1 MDINLN
7 PQPIKNES
15 ILSKFLKP
23 KFIFTV
29 LGIVI
34 AVEAIIGIASLVK
47 SKTNPVVS
55 NIEPVSE
62 SAPVIIGNGS
72 FNLSSTS
79 EKYKVGDKILV
90 LADISTGGNGIL
102 GADLILHFD
111 PTVLTLTKDS
121 IIPGKLFSVYPLI
134 DTDLKTGIIR
144 VSGVSEGQNGF
155 NGTGDF
161 ASITFT
167 AKLKG
172 STTISVTYK
181 DGDTIDSNLV
191 AISGVYVLKKV
202 TNLNLEIN
210 QKN

>member
-23 KFIFTV
+23 KFIFIA
-29 LGIVI
+29 LGVFILI
-34 AVEAIIGIASLVK
+34 EAIIGITSIIRTQVPAVSNNKPV
-47 SKTNPVVS
+47 SDSVPVVTD
-55 NIEPVSE
+55 
-62 SAPVIIGNGS
+62 GS
-72 FNLSSTS
+72 FTLSSIS

-181 DGDTIDSNLV
+181 DGDTKDSNLV
-191 AISGVYVLKKV
+191 TNKGVDVLKKIK
-202 TNLNLEIN
+202 NLNLEIN
-210 QKN
+210 